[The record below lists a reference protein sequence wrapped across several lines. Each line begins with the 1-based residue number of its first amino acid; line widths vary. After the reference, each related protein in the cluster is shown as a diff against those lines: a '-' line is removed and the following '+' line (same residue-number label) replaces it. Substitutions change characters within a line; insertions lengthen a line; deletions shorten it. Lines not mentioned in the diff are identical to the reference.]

1 MTCNINYNI
10 VSTGSKGNAVVINKF
25 LLIDCGVPFKQ
36 LGPFYRDLKLVLL
49 THIHSDHF
57 NRTTIRKLANER
69 PLLRWACCRW
79 LVSALVECNVEPA
92 NIDILEC
99 GIQYDYGIVAVEPVK
114 LTHNVP
120 NCGYKLFFKRGGKLF
135 YATDTN
141 SLSGITATN
150 FDLYM
155 VEANHEEAEIK
166 ERIKEKKAAGLYAY
180 EMQAVKNHL
189 SKEKCDNWIYS
200 NIGPTGSY
208 IYLHNHVDDD

>member
-1 MTCNINYNI
+1 MTCNITYNI

-25 LLIDCGVPFKQ
+25 ILIDCGVSFKQ
-36 LGPFYRDLKLVLL
+36 LKPSYRDLKLVLL

-57 NRTTIRKLANER
+57 NRTAIRMLANER

-79 LVSALVECNVEPA
+79 LVSPLVECGIEPA

-99 GIQYDYGIVAVEPVK
+99 GIQYDYGIVAVEPVP
-114 LTHNVP
+114 LSHNVP
-120 NCGYKLFFKRGGKLF
+120 NCGYKLFFKSGGKLF

-141 SLSGITATN
+141 SLAGVQAAN

-166 ERIKEKKAAGLYAY
+166 ERIAEKKAAGLYAY

-200 NIGPTGSY
+200 NIGPTGNY
-208 IYLHNHVDDD
+208 IYLHNHVEND